1 MRLNMELKRSLLFR
15 LGDLFTG
22 FFKEF
27 QAIEQQSYIFPTRH
41 LAVEFGTNI
50 SPLLYRS
57 AVFRSVGRQRF
68 VDGVLKGVSRN

>member
-50 SPLLYRS
+50 SLYRS